1 MLLLAKGGS
10 FDPDTVE
17 LLRQFLNEAWQ
28 SLSSTQ
34 QAQLPRLRQC
44 NGFHGWLPPES
55 TTTSASGYGH

>member
-34 QAQLPRLRQC
+34 QAQLPRRGSATDFMVGC
-44 NGFHGWLPPES
+44 RRES